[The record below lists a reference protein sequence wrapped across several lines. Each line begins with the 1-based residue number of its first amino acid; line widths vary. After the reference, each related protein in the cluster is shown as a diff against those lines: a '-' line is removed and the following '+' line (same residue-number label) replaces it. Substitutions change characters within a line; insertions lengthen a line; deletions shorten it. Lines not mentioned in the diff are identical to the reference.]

1 MVGTQLPEHLSA
13 GTYQGTVT
21 VSAANAE
28 SKTVQVSL
36 NVSENVIANH
46 GDNEPWRHSR
56 LRWLNSQ
63 IGFDDEVIAPY
74 TPLVMKDKTISCL
87 GREIKLSDLGSP
99 EHITSYFKE
108 TMTGIGTN
116 GRSVLAAPMELA
128 ADGGAWENLNFEITK
143 HKQGAIAWKALNQNE
158 PFPDGPGR
166 RDGIGWKHSI

>member
-1 MVGTQLPEHLSA
+1 MTGTVFEKNCSVDKGKVQALWVGTQLPEHLSA

-28 SKTVQVSL
+28 SKAVQVSL

-74 TPLVMKDKTISCL
+74 TALVLPVISKRL
-87 GREIKLSDLGSP
+87 
-99 EHITSYFKE
+99 
-108 TMTGIGTN
+108 
-116 GRSVLAAPMELA
+116 
-128 ADGGAWENLNFEITK
+128 
-143 HKQGAIAWKALNQNE
+143 
-158 PFPDGPGR
+158 
-166 RDGIGWKHSI
+166 

>member
-1 MVGTQLPEHLSA
+1 MSISLPLRIKRPASRYQLLITCFNTEGTDVTGTVFERIALWIRVKCRHYGLEPQLPEHLSA

-74 TPLVMKDKTISCL
+74 TPLVMK
-87 GREIKLSDLGSP
+87 G
-99 EHITSYFKE
+99 
-108 TMTGIGTN
+108 
-116 GRSVLAAPMELA
+116 
-128 ADGGAWENLNFEITK
+128 
-143 HKQGAIAWKALNQNE
+143 
-158 PFPDGPGR
+158 
-166 RDGIGWKHSI
+166 